1 MIDPHTADSNS
12 GGVFD
17 TPTAGAF
24 TAGALLSIRG
34 VSKHFGGSVALKD
47 VDLDI
52 MPGEIHGL
60 LGANGSGKS
69 TIIKILA
76 GFHEP
81 DAGHFWIHGQEVQTP
96 FGAGG
101 LRYQG
106 VGFVHQDLGQVP
118 NASVLEHMVLD
129 ANTENRGLTRI
140 NWRDERDRVQGLLD
154 RYELDISLDA
164 PIDALYPVQRALVAI
179 VRAISAQE
187 EYAQSGNAGAT
198 LLILD
203 EPTVFLPKHEV
214 DQLFVMMRRLKDQG
228 SSVLFVSHDID
239 EVLTITDRVS
249 VLRDGKNAGSRVTN
263 ETTREQI
270 VEMILGGRFEHI
282 ARTFTATDESAQLV
296 LSAVGLRGHRAVD
309 VSFDVRRGEVVG
321 VTGLAGSGFEEI
333 TDLIYGSRKLE
344 GGSVLVHGSDVRKPV
359 PEAMMNRG
367 VVLIPAD
374 RKGQGGALSL
384 TVLENMALPSLRT
397 QSKGWLIRWRQLRER
412 MARVCRELRVVPDNV
427 GALFGNLSGGNQQ
440 KALMGKW
447 LDQEPQLMLLNEP
460 TQGVDIGAR
469 MDIFRL
475 IRSAVDEKGMGVVCA
490 TSDYE
495 QLVEIAD
502 RVLILSNGSIRGE
515 IVGQEITKDAL
526 AAAIYAEEA
535 A

>member
-1 MIDPHTADSNS
+1 MIDPHTADSS
-12 GGVFD
+12 GGGVLD
-17 TPTAGAF
+17 APTV
-24 TAGALLSIRG
+24 GALLSVRG
-34 VSKHFGGSVALKD
+34 AYKHFGGSVALRE

-76 GFHEP
+76 GYPEP
-81 DAGHFWIHGQEVQTP
+81 DAGRFWIHGSEVPTP

-101 LRYQG
+101 LRHKG

-129 ANTENRGLTRI
+129 SLTEDRGLTRI
-140 NWRDERDRVQGLLD
+140 DWRTERTRVRELFD

-179 VRAISAQE
+179 IRAISAQE
-187 EYAQSGNAGAT
+187 EYVQAGNPGAT

-203 EPTVFLPKHEV
+203 EPTVFLPKSEV
-214 DQLFVMMRRLKDQG
+214 DQLFVMMRRLKEQG

-239 EVLTITDRVS
+239 EVLAITDRVS
-249 VLRDGKNAGSRVTN
+249 VLRDGRNAGSRITS
-263 ETTREQI
+263 ESSREQI

-282 ARTFTATDESAQLV
+282 ARTFGGAPQSAEVVLTARDLK
-296 LSAVGLRGHRAVD
+296 GHRAENVN
-309 VSFDVRRGEVVG
+309 FEVRRGEVVG
-321 VTGLAGSGFEEI
+321 LTGLAGSGFEEI
-333 TDLIYGSRKLE
+333 TDLIYGSRTLE
-344 GGSVLVHGSDVRKPV
+344 SGSIVLHGAEVSSPRPG
-359 PEAMMNRG
+359 MMMDRG

-374 RKGQGGALSL
+374 RKGQGGALTL
-384 TVLENMALPSLRT
+384 TVLENMSLPSLIT
-397 QSKGWLIRWRQLRER
+397 QSKGWRIRWKDLRQR
-412 MARVCRELRVVPDNV
+412 MGTVCRELRVVPDNV

-440 KALMGKW
+440 KALLGKW
-447 LDQEPQLMLLNEP
+447 LDQEPRLMLLNEP

-469 MDIFRL
+469 MDIFKL
-475 IRSAVDEKGMGVVCA
+475 IRSAVDENGMGVVCA

-502 RVLILSNGSIRGE
+502 RVLILSRGRIRGE
-515 IVGQEITKDAL
+515 IVGKDITKDAL

>member
-1 MIDPHTADSNS
+1 MGPRVIDPPTADSKG

-17 TPTAGAF
+17 TPTS
-24 TAGALLSIRG
+24 GALLSIRG
-34 VSKHFGGSVALKD
+34 ADKHFGGSVALKE
-47 VDLDI
+47 VNLDI

-76 GFHEP
+76 GYHAP
-81 DAGHFWIHGQEVQTP
+81 DEGNFWIHGQQVQTP

-101 LRYQG
+101 LRSSG

-118 NASVLEHMVLD
+118 NASVLEHLVLD
-129 ANTENRGLTRI
+129 AQTEHSGLTRI
-140 NWRDERDRVQGLLD
+140 NWRMERKRVEALLD
-154 RYELDISLDA
+154 LYELDISLDA

-179 VRAISAQE
+179 MRAISAQG
-187 EYAQSGNAGAT
+187 EYVQVGKNQAT
-198 LLILD
+198 LLVLD

-214 DQLFVMMRRLKDQG
+214 EQLFVMMRRLREQG

-249 VLRDGKNAGSRVTN
+249 VLRDGKNAGDCITSKS
-263 ETTREQI
+263 TREQI
-270 VEMILGGRFEHI
+270 VEMILGGRFDQSE
-282 ARTFTATDESAQLV
+282 RTFGKEHVDAPLA
-296 LSAVGLRGHRAVD
+296 LSVARLQGRRAKDVTFEVRG
-309 VSFDVRRGEVVG
+309 GEVVG
-321 VTGLAGSGFEEI
+321 LTGLAGSGFEEV
-333 TDLIYGSRKLE
+333 TDLIYGSRKLA
-344 GGSVLVHGSDVRKPV
+344 GGSVTVQGVEIRKPA
-359 PEAMMNRG
+359 PEKMMERG

-384 TVLENMALPSLRT
+384 TVLENMALPSLGT
-397 QSKGWLIRWRQLRER
+397 QAKGWQIKWRQLRQR
-412 MARVCRELRVVPDNV
+412 MAIVCLELRVIPPDV
-427 GALFGNLSGGNQQ
+427 GVLFGNLSGGNQQ
-440 KALMGKW
+440 KALLGKW
-447 LDQEPQLMLLNEP
+447 LDQEPKLMLLNEP

-469 MDIFRL
+469 MEIFRL
-475 IRSAVDEKGMGVVCA
+475 IRHTVAERGMGVVCA

-502 RVLILSNGSIRGE
+502 RVLILRGGRIRGE
-515 IVGQEITKDAL
+515 LVGREITKDAL

>member
-1 MIDPHTADSNS
+1 MIDPQTADSNS
-12 GGVFD
+12 GGVLD
-17 TPTAGAF
+17 TPTE
-24 TAGALLSIRG
+24 GALLAVRG
-34 VSKHFGGSVALKD
+34 AYKHFGGSVALNH

-81 DAGHFWIHGQEVQTP
+81 DAGRFWIHGQQIQTP

-101 LRYQG
+101 LRGQG

-129 ANTENRGLTRI
+129 AQTENSGLSRI
-140 NWRDERDRVQGLLD
+140 HWRAERSRVKGLLD

-187 EYAQSGNAGAT
+187 EYAQAGNTGAT

-203 EPTVFLPKHEV
+203 EPTVFLPQNEV
-214 DQLFVMMRRLKDQG
+214 DQLFVMMRRLRDQG

-239 EVLTITDRVS
+239 EVFAITDRIT
-249 VLRDGKNAGSRVTN
+249 VLRDGKNAGSRVTSQ
-263 ETTREQI
+263 TTREQI
-270 VEMILGGRFEHI
+270 VELILGGRFEHN
-282 ARTFTATDESAQLV
+282 ARTFSGADEHAELV
-296 LSAVGLRGHRAVD
+296 LSASGLRGHRAVD
-309 VSFDVRRGEVVG
+309 VSFDVRKGEVVG

-344 GGSVLVHGSDVRKPV
+344 SGSILLHGEEVRRPA
-359 PEAMMNRG
+359 PEAMMDLG

-384 TVLENMALPSLRT
+384 TVLENMALPSLIT
-397 QSKGWLIRWRQLRER
+397 QYKGWSIRWRQLRER

-427 GALFGNLSGGNQQ
+427 EALFGNLSGGNQQ
-440 KALMGKW
+440 KALLGKW

-502 RVLILSNGSIRGE
+502 RVLIVSKGSIRGE